1 MPRIPRISGRARKEA
16 GDAPQA
22 AESTPAEA
30 AADAPQVPAETPET
44 TESAESAEPAATEVP
59 QGPAAESPESVAET
73 APEVAAA
80 EAPVA
85 TTELPVLGAETP
97 VSSAETSVMDAAP
110 QALTGAPAAAEG
122 AEAPATTEPAE
133 PEQGSFVDRGRMRR
147 RLRYLRRTRELAF
160 RDLGGLLFDLHR
172 FGRSRED
179 LVQGKL
185 ARLTAIDTE
194 LRALETALEDRQEVT
209 VLREP
214 GLAACPRCG
223 ALHGSD
229 ANYCPMCALPVR
241 PGAGLPVAA
250 PSPAPPEA
258 PASG

>member
-1 MPRIPRISGRARKEA
+1 
-16 GDAPQA
+16 
-22 AESTPAEA
+22 
-30 AADAPQVPAETPET
+30 
-44 TESAESAEPAATEVP
+44 
-59 QGPAAESPESVAET
+59 
-73 APEVAAA
+73 
-80 EAPVA
+80 VA
-85 TTELPVLGAETP
+85 TTELPVLGAEAP

>member
-1 MPRIPRISGRARKEA
+1 MPRIPRISARARKEA
-16 GDAPQA
+16 GDAPEA
-22 AESTPAEA
+22 AEGTQEEA
-30 AADAPQVPAETPET
+30 AATDAPQA
-44 TESAESAEPAATEVP
+44 PAADN
-59 QGPAAESPESVAET
+59 PEPLTET
-73 APEVAAA
+73 APPVTGAEATAAA
-80 EAPVA
+80 QVTADVPVA
-85 TTELPVLGAETP
+85 TTELPVLGAESP

-110 QALTGAPAAAEG
+110 QVLTGAPTTAEG
-122 AEAPATTEPAE
+122 AEAPSTTEPAE

-160 RDLGGLLFDLHR
+160 RDLGGLLFDLYR
-172 FGRSRED
+172 FGRSRDD

-194 LRALETALEDRQEVT
+194 LRALEAALDDRQEVT

-229 ANYCPMCALPVR
+229 SNYCPMCALPVR
-241 PGAGLPVAA
+241 PGAGLPLAA